1 MREYLRRLVSTR
13 WRAEVVEDGQAALD
27 SARARPPD
35 LLLSDVM
42 MPRLDGVALL
52 RELRADPRTSELPVI
67 LLSARAGEEAV
78 VAGLDTGADDY
89 LVKPFSA
96 RELLSRIATHLEMAR
111 LRRQAVDAA
120 RELAETRAALL
131 ADLQQKNKELE
142 SFSYS
147 VSHDLRTPLRSIAGF
162 AQILIDDYAASL
174 DAQALSHLE
183 RVRVATLHMGA
194 LIDGLLALSQVGR
207 AELQLGR
214 VDLSGAAG
222 AVAAELRR
230 RDPERTAAFE
240 IEPDLEAQAD
250 QRLARVVLDN
260 LLGNAWKFTA
270 KTRAPRIEVGA
281 ETREGE
287 RVFFVRDNGAGF
299 DMQYAESLFAP
310 FRRLHRQSEFPGTG
324 IGLATVQ
331 RVVQRHGGRI
341 WAESRE
347 GHGASFFFT
356 LPDRAQP
363 RG

>member
-1 MREYLRRLVSTR
+1 
-13 WRAEVVEDGQAALD
+13 
-27 SARARPPD
+27 
-35 LLLSDVM
+35 
-42 MPRLDGVALL
+42 
-52 RELRADPRTSELPVI
+52 
-67 LLSARAGEEAV
+67 
-78 VAGLDTGADDY
+78 
-89 LVKPFSA
+89 
-96 RELLSRIATHLEMAR
+96 MAR
-111 LRRQAVDAA
+111 VRRQVADAA

-131 ADLQQKNKELE
+131 ADLQLKNKELE

-162 AQILIDDYAASL
+162 AQILLDDYAPNL
-174 DAQALSHLE
+174 DADANRHLE
-183 RVRVATLHMGA
+183 RIRSATIHMGA

-207 AELQLGR
+207 AELQLGP
-214 VDLSGAAG
+214 VDLSGAAR

-230 RDPERTAAFE
+230 RDPERAAAIE
-240 IEPDLEAQAD
+240 IEPHLEARAD

-270 KTRAPRIEVGA
+270 RTHAPRIEVGA

-287 RVFFVRDNGAGF
+287 RVFFVKDNGAGF

-310 FRRLHRQSEFPGTG
+310 FRRLHRQSDFPGTG

-347 GHGASFFFT
+347 GQGAVFFFT
-356 LPDRAQP
+356 LPDREQP
-363 RG
+363 RGPGAGNGG